1 VRLTYTGLT
10 PVTFT
15 DNRVGEKFP
24 GDEFNLPD
32 EDVTPFLAR
41 ADVAVV
47 EPVAPTPALMPAVLP
62 SLSIPVVPDVEPDPE
77 PPAAD
82 EAADEPVADEAT
94 TDPAS

>member
-1 VRLTYTGLT
+1 MRLTYTGLT

-32 EDVTPFLAR
+32 GEAVPFLAR
-41 ADVAVV
+41 ADVEVV
-47 EPVAPTPALMPAVLP
+47 ETVASTPELMPSVL
-62 SLSIPVVPDVEPDPE
+62 LSTNIAIETDAK

-82 EAADEPVADEAT
+82 EAADEPAIDETAT
-94 TDPAS
+94 DHS